1 MRKIFS
7 TLGFSSTPEP
17 VTVVTTTETVVTTS
31 PTSSTT
37 TTTTTV
43 ATIFSGDVSLAPM
56 SSGGFKKAKLTEEK
70 ILRIKRIKEQYADK
84 DGKIKEEELKRIQL
98 EYDAKH
104 EIARELVLIYDTD
117 ADGKLSVEDLANLD
131 ADVKTTDTNLR
142 YAGYTAILARL
153 IRYTAYT
160 SDIGESFRPLAHP
173 RIVTASYGLSWAYV
187 IGDVGYEGYKNYK
200 TTTHDKNALAQLMIK
215 RTVFQS
221 VASMALPAFMIHTQV
236 RIFKKVFTKVGK
248 FQRWGPTVAGL
259 ALVPLLPFVIDH
271 PVEHALNHI
280 FDRVW
285 PVNNNNNHRSHDHP
299 EARQ

>member
-1 MRKIFS
+1 MQKILS
-7 TLGFSSTPEP
+7 TLSFPSTSET
-17 VTVVTTTETVVTTS
+17 VTVVTTTETVITTS
-31 PTSSTT
+31 PSSTT
-37 TTTTTV
+37 TTTTTITTDLLV
-43 ATIFSGDVSLAPM
+43 PL
-56 SSGGFKKAKLTEEK
+56 SSAGFKKARLSEEK

-84 DGKIKEEELKRIQL
+84 DGKIKEEELKRIQM

-104 EIARELVLIYDTD
+104 EVARELVLIYDTD
-117 ADGKLSVEDLANLD
+117 ADGKLSVEELADLD

-142 YAGYTAILARL
+142 YAGYTALLARL
-153 IRYTAYT
+153 MRYTAYT

-173 RIVTASYGLSWAYV
+173 RIVTASYGISWAYV

-200 TTTHDKNALAQLMIK
+200 TGTTDKNALAQLMVK

-236 RIFKKVFTKVGK
+236 RIFKKVFQKIGK
-248 FQRWGPTVAGL
+248 FQRWGPTTAGL
-259 ALVPLLPFVIDH
+259 CLVPLLPFVIDH

-285 PVNNNNNHRSHDHP
+285 PVNNKSSHRSQDHP
-299 EARQ
+299 EAHQ